1 MPSDDRVELALTALA
16 GQRDAFRSALGTTVE
31 QVQTFLSEHRSS
43 QNGGVN
49 RVAAELGPFAAD
61 RIDTDRLAKLFGG
74 SLKLDT
80 LTVETIQKA
89 RDTMN
94 ELSQRNHDLFLVNV
108 NPGGDL
114 RAAVGAALE
123 EIGRAFG
130 AVRIFE
136 LTRSGSYRGNEHARS
151 LGSFPFQK
159 WSKGERRLAP
169 PLVVTVD
176 GADLRA
182 EMLAD
187 FLDGSQKIV
196 LVVRGPCS
204 PAPLVRLI
212 TPGTFVI
219 QTHDGSGLETLA
231 TYDGAGI
238 GALVPDSAAR
248 FVHDPRGGKHLGTRL
263 TVQHVPATEPK
274 MSVGGRSGP
283 QQAEELRQLRALA
296 ESAAG
301 AVPAAG
307 TETAATPATPPAP
320 ADPVDKLA
328 AWLLSQAN
336 LTDV

>member
-31 QVQTFLSEHRSS
+31 QVQTFLAEHRQSP
-43 QNGGVN
+43 NGGVN

-80 LTVETIQKA
+80 LTVETIEKA

-108 NPGGDL
+108 HPGGDL
-114 RAAVGAALE
+114 RTAVAKALE

-182 EMLAD
+182 EMLTD

-196 LVVRGPCS
+196 LVVRGACS

-219 QTHDGSGLETLA
+219 QTHDGTGLDRLA
-231 TYDGAGI
+231 THDGPGI
-238 GALVPDSAAR
+238 GALVPESAAR
-248 FVHDPRGGKHLGTRL
+248 FVHDPKGGPQLAARL
-263 TVQHVPATEPK
+263 TVEHLPATEPK
-274 MSVGGRSGP
+274 MSVGGRSGS
-283 QQAEELRQLRALA
+283 QQAEEIRQLRSLA
-296 ESAAG
+296 AITLGTKPAVGTEASATP
-301 AVPAAG
+301 VTPAA
-307 TETAATPATPPAP
+307 PS
-320 ADPVDKLA
+320 DPVDKLA

-336 LTDV
+336 LSDI